1 MMIFVPNCPGNVQT
15 PQRMGLRITH
25 ATIDEYI
32 GLKKGLSFFGRR
44 GGMTSVTWQK
54 CHYQISRGDEA
65 KCTSENSQTWLH
77 ATTAVQDAASHACF
91 VVLINLTQ
99 PQNTSN
105 KSWKSTL
112 PTGYQRHMSV
122 CQELLPL
129 LIHLEGSKLPG
140 ALRSWD
146 RSDGRISTS
155 LRFWT
160 PSSQGGG
167 NHPNLKGA

>member
-65 KCTSENSQTWLH
+65 KCTSENSQTWLQR
-77 ATTAVQDAASHACF
+77 ATTAVQDAASHAWF

-99 PQNTSN
+99 PQNTS
-105 KSWKSTL
+105 WKSIRCQQDTCPSHVGL
-112 PTGYQRHMSV
+112 NRHLQR
-122 CQELLPL
+122 
-129 LIHLEGSKLPG
+129 SKLPG

-155 LRFWT
+155 LRFWA
-160 PSSQGGG
+160 PSSQGGVY
-167 NHPNLKGA
+167 PNLKGA

>member
-77 ATTAVQDAASHACF
+77 ATTAVQDAASHAWF

-99 PQNTSN
+99 PQNTS
-105 KSWKSTL
+105 WKSTL
-112 PTGYQRHMSV
+112 PTGYLSV
-122 CQELLPL
+122 TCRFKPTPPAVEAARCTEVLGPQWRKDQYITEVLDPQQ
-129 LIHLEGSKLPG
+129 PG
-140 ALRSWD
+140 R
-146 RSDGRISTS
+146 GE
-155 LRFWT
+155 
-160 PSSQGGG
+160 PPQ
-167 NHPNLKGA
+167 P